1 MSTNKKSGSKTKKD
15 KNSTENSV
23 SQPEQTKTT
32 SQTTTT
38 NTKTSLTNNN
48 NNNNNNHKNED
59 DSELPWVKVTNV
71 KKIKAEVRKAKK
83 KFLEEKK
90 NEDEK
95 KQAEDSLAQ
104 QQQQQS
110 SSSSEPEVR
119 KMKGQSL
126 TQQQALPKK
135 KKKTK
140 TQNIQRTV
148 HISNEQELVDA
159 IILLINNLPNA
170 AKITVSAVG
179 DKLQEMTGHS
189 WNKKWK
195 KNFGPLKSFLEGR
208 KEFAVDSKDQVAL
221 KQHKHEAPLNL
232 KSKAK
237 KTPVVQAKQP
247 KVKANRPEQHVDVP
261 ARSSSKRTEVESSS
275 SCVRIFF
282 VLALVIAVL
291 LFTLI
296 SLDAGLFEQFK
307 KN

>member
-1 MSTNKKSGSKTKKD
+1 
-15 KNSTENSV
+15 
-23 SQPEQTKTT
+23 
-32 SQTTTT
+32 
-38 NTKTSLTNNN
+38 
-48 NNNNNNHKNED
+48 
-59 DSELPWVKVTNV
+59 VTNV
-71 KKIKAEVRKAKK
+71 KKIRAEVRKAKK

-95 KQAEDSLAQ
+95 KTLEETLLSL
-104 QQQQQS
+104 QQQQS
-110 SSSSEPEVR
+110 SSQQEPEVR

-126 TQQQALPKK
+126 TQQQPIVKK

-140 TQNIQRTV
+140 TQNSSV

-208 KEFAVDSKDQVAL
+208 KEFTVDGKDQVAV
-221 KQHKHEAPLNL
+221 KQGKHEEPM
-232 KSKAK
+232 KKQKAK
-237 KTPVVQAKQP
+237 KAPVVQAKQP
-247 KVKANRPEQHVDVP
+247 KVKVNRPEQHTDVP
-261 ARSSSKRTEVESSS
+261 ARSSSKRVEVESDSS

-296 SLDAGLFEQFK
+296 SVDAGSSQYFEQIK
-307 KN
+307 KQFRS